1 MANRYWVGGNGTWAS
16 TGTTHWSAASA
27 IKFSASCTG
36 TALTTTGSPAL
47 VVGMTVYAND
57 NTSLGTISS
66 GSGNSWVV
74 SVGGSFT
81 TQDMTAATVGAS
93 APTTADAVIFDV
105 NSSLVSYTVTT
116 GTSPSCLTVAIDGPL
131 SGTMTLAGTNN
142 LQMTAAGARVI
153 RINTP
158 STVSWTNT
166 GAIQFTGSS
175 GSLTLDTNGCS
186 MASDLMLDAPS
197 STISLSS
204 DYTSTGLLT
213 LNQGA
218 MSLNSRT
225 MTVNTLAMGN
235 GSTRSLNF
243 GTGAVYVTGRSYTTS
258 LETGLSF
265 VGTPVINMTYT
276 GALSMTI
283 TTGGTPTQA
292 QCPSFN
298 VSANGGAA
306 LALPAGG
313 ANNID
318 LTGFVGSIA
327 STTTPIIYGSLT
339 LSSTTTITSTT
350 NAITLAATSGTK
362 TITTNGVTIARPI
375 NLNGTGSTYVLNDA
389 LTMENA
395 ASRTFTLTAGTLNL
409 NGKTLTTIGFV
420 TATGAKNVTFNGGA
434 ITVFGSGA
442 TAFNNAAPT
451 NFTTT
456 AGAGGNGY
464 IYMTSASAKTFVGG
478 SATYAATL
486 IQAGAGALTISGS
499 SNTFVGIKNTTQPT
513 SIIFTSSTTNT
524 FTTDFKL
531 KGTAGS
537 LVTITSTTAGTA
549 ATVSKSSGNVVCD
562 YISVKD
568 NTPAGGATWYAGP
581 HSTRVSNYTGTNGW
595 FITPP
600 SANTEFLA
608 LFG

>member
-1 MANRYWVGGNGTWAS
+1 MATRYWVGGNGTWAS

-93 APTTADAVIFDV
+93 APTTADAVIFDA
-105 NSSLVSYTVTT
+105 NSSLVSYTVTS
-116 GTSPSCLTVAIDGPL
+116 GASLACLTVTINGPF

-158 STVSWTNT
+158 STVLWTNT
-166 GAIQFTGSS
+166 GAIQFTTAS

-186 MASDLMLDAPS
+186 MASDLVLDVAS

-213 LNQGA
+213 FNQGA
-218 MSLNSRT
+218 LSLNSRT
-225 MTVNTLAMGN
+225 LTVNTINMGN

-243 GTGAVYVTGRSYTTS
+243 GTGAVYVTGRSYTTT

-265 VGTPVINMTYT
+265 VGTPVINMNYT
-276 GALSMTI
+276 GALSMTVG
-283 TTGGTPTQA
+283 TGTSPTQA

-298 VSANGGAA
+298 ISANGGAA
-306 LALPAGG
+306 LTLPAGG

-327 STTTPIIYGSLT
+327 TSAVLVYGSLT
-339 LSSTTTITSTT
+339 LSSTTTVTTTT

-362 TITTNGVTIARPI
+362 TITTNGVTIPRPI
-375 NLNGTGSTYVLNDA
+375 NLNGSGSTYVLNDA
-389 LTMENA
+389 LTMDNA

-420 TATGAKNVTFNGGA
+420 TAAGLKNITFNGGA

-464 IYMTSASAKTFVGG
+464 IYMTSASAKTFAAG
-478 SATYAATL
+478 SSTYAATL
-486 IQAGAGALTISGS
+486 VQAGAGALTLSG
-499 SNTFVGIKNTTQPT
+499 SNTFVNLKNTTQPAT
-513 SIIFTSSTTNT
+513 ITFTSSTTNT

-595 FITPP
+595 FVTPP

-608 LFG
+608 LFT

>member
-1 MANRYWVGGNGTWAS
+1 MATRYWVGGNGTWAS

-93 APTTADAVIFDV
+93 APTTADAVIFDA
-105 NSSLVSYTVTT
+105 NSSLVSYTVTS
-116 GTSPSCLTVAIDGPL
+116 GASLACLTVTINGPF

-243 GTGAVYVTGRSYTTS
+243 GTGAVYVTGRSYTTT

-265 VGTPVINMTYT
+265 VGTPVINMNYT
-276 GALSMTI
+276 GALSMTVG
-283 TTGGTPTQA
+283 TGTSPTQA

-298 VSANGGAA
+298 ISANGGAA
-306 LALPAGG
+306 LTLPAGG

-327 STTTPIIYGSLT
+327 TSAVLVYGSLT
-339 LSSTTTITSTT
+339 LSSTTTVTTTT

-362 TITTNGVTIARPI
+362 TITTNGVTIPRPI
-375 NLNGTGSTYVLNDA
+375 NLNGSGSTYVLNDA
-389 LTMENA
+389 LTMDNA

-420 TATGAKNVTFNGGA
+420 TAAGVKNITFNGGA

-464 IYMTSASAKTFVGG
+464 IYMTSASAKTFAGG
-478 SATYAATL
+478 SSTYAATL
-486 IQAGAGALTISGS
+486 VQAGAGALTLSG
-499 SNTFVGIKNTTQPT
+499 SNTFVNLKNTTQPAT
-513 SIIFTSSTTNT
+513 ITFTSSTTNT

-568 NTPAGGATWYAGP
+568 NTPAGGASWYAGP

-600 SANTEFLA
+600 SANTEFLT
-608 LFG
+608 LFT